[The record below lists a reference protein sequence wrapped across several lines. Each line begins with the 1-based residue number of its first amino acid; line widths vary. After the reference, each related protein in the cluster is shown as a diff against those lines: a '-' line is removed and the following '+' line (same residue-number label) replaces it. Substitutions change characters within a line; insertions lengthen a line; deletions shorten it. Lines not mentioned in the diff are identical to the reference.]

1 MLSMLFKSAE
11 VKSTTSEIDAF
22 LNQHASL
29 CRAIIRADATKL
41 ANIKEKTIQ
50 SIRSDGLKPDH
61 LALILITNVLGRQLT
76 SGQYHVRRG
85 LLNAIGSD
93 MLKLWSAAV
102 STMQQRGYYSSE
114 EAQEDMR
121 WIQSE
126 INNVG

>member
-1 MLSMLFKSAE
+1 MLSKLFKPAE
-11 VKSTTSEIDAF
+11 VKNTASEIDAF

-29 CRAIIRADATKL
+29 CSAIIRTESTRL
-41 ANIKEKTIQ
+41 ANIKEKTVQ
-50 SIRSDGLKPDH
+50 SIRNDGLKPDQ
-61 LALILITNVLGRQLT
+61 LALILITNVLGHQLS
-76 SGQYHVRRG
+76 SGQYHVHRG
-85 LLNAIGSD
+85 VLNAIGAD

-126 INNVG
+126 IKNVG